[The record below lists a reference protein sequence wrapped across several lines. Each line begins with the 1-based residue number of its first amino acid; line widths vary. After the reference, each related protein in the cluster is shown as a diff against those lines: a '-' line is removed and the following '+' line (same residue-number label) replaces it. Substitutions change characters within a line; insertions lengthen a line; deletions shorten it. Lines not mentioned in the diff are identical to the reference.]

1 MYTNVKDP
9 QFGAVGNGIADDT
22 MAINSALMYLNAQ
35 GGGTL
40 FIPVGTYK
48 VTSVLTMY
56 PNITVLGEGQ
66 SVSVFAPATDG
77 MTVFSLVFPSITGAN
92 VYFKNFTIYCG
103 ATPNV
108 RGMEITLAEKTEISN
123 VDFAGCL
130 TNFVID
136 RGRIHTI
143 QNVISQG
150 TPALKAGACS
160 IISSVDNDYV
170 YFVKLS
176 NYQILNIG
184 NGVYGIPA
192 AVYIRRA
199 VGSDFNQITA
209 NDLRSGIS
217 DAVTGILIEND
228 CQGNRLT
235 NCMII
240 APLYGIVFQQGA
252 GVAISP
258 TFQVISNCDVD
269 QPSVCGIL
277 INGAS
282 WITCNGG
289 NITAGSFAKN
299 ISGFLVQSNSSYVT
313 ISNFIVHGF
322 SDLASGTGINLSNI
336 DHVKLFGNR
345 FLENGIGVG
354 FVSNCAKVTV
364 LNNDIVP
371 VQAGVAVAGSP
382 AGTGSL
388 IRDNMGVDF

>member
-9 QFGAVGNGIADDT
+9 QFGAVGNGVADDT
-22 MAINSALMYLNAQ
+22 MAINSALMYLNSQ

-48 VTSVLTMY
+48 ITSVLTMY
-56 PNITVLGEGQ
+56 PNITILGESQ
-66 SVSVFAPATDG
+66 SVTVFAPSTDG
-77 MTVFSLVFPSITGAN
+77 MTVFSLVFPSITSAN

-108 RGMEITLAEKTEISN
+108 RGMEITLAEKTEICN
-123 VDFAGCL
+123 VEFAGCL
-130 TNFVID
+130 NNFTID

-150 TPALKAGACS
+150 TPSLKAGTCF

-184 NGVYGIPA
+184 NGVYGSPA

-209 NDLRSGIS
+209 NDLRTGVT
-217 DAVTGILIEND
+217 DAVPGILVEND
-228 CQGNRLT
+228 CQGNRFT

-240 APLYGIVFQQGA
+240 APLYGIVFQQGY
-252 GVAISP
+252 GVAVRP
-258 TFQVISNCDVD
+258 TFQVVSNCDVD
-269 QPSVCGIL
+269 QPTACGIL

-282 WITCNGG
+282 WITCIGG
-289 NITAGSFAKN
+289 NVTAGNLPKN
-299 ISGFLVQSNSSYVT
+299 ISGILVQTNSTYVT
-313 ISNFIVHGF
+313 ITDYVVMGF
-322 SDLASGTGINLSNI
+322 TDLAGGAGITLLNVEY
-336 DHVKLFGNR
+336 VKLLGNR
-345 FLENGIGVG
+345 VLDNGVG
-354 FVSNCAKVTV
+354 VNFMSNCSKMMVV
-364 LNNDIVP
+364 NNDIIP
-371 VQAGVAVAGSP
+371 AQGGVAIAGSP
-382 AGTGSL
+382 LGSGN
-388 IRDNMGVDF
+388 IVKDNMN